1 MEKKAAGRN
10 FNFGLVFSNGCS
22 LLQHLKKWHQ
32 GVLVLL
38 SQASYALGEQ
48 FLQDTPN
55 HGANPLYHFLS
66 RAAIPFLVLTNV
78 ELLVPSLQDRRHG
91 CPNLEHAGARKGGG
105 GVQRP

>member
-22 LLQHLKKWHQ
+22 LRQHLKKWQQ

-48 FLQDTPN
+48 FPQDTPN
-55 HGANPLYHFLS
+55 HGANPLYHFFS
-66 RAAIPFLVLTNV
+66 RTALPFPMLTDV

-105 GVQRP
+105 GVQRQ